1 MTGRRGETIP
11 SQVRLAV
18 VCRSFATARTSET
31 VIHMGVPTRSHT
43 LSRQAPLVLI
53 ELMLFA
59 GIYVADWKHHVV
71 PSKIPYL
78 FAIAWISL
86 RLRQLR
92 WRDVGLRLY
101 RNWPTTL
108 AIGVAAGVAIEL
120 LELFCTQPLL
130 VRLTGQMPDLSA
142 FSRVA
147 GNVRWLAI
155 SLALTWTLF
164 AFGEELIFRG
174 YLMDRIASLLGRTA
188 LGWGVALFV
197 GSFVFGLSHF
207 QQGVTG
213 VSENFIDGLIL
224 GALYWRLGGNLAVP
238 IVAHGVTDTVDFVLL
253 FLHQYPGLH

>member
-1 MTGRRGETIP
+1 MSLSIRSRHF
-11 SQVRLAV
+11 SRQV
-18 VCRSFATARTSET
+18 SFAVLEFMLLA
-31 VIHMGVPTRSHT
+31 GVY
-43 LSRQAPLVLI
+43 L
-53 ELMLFA
+53 
-59 GIYVADWKHHVV
+59 ADWKHYVIL
-71 PSKIPYL
+71 SKVPYL
-78 FAIAWISL
+78 LAIAWVSL

-92 WRDVGLRLY
+92 WRDVGFRLY

-130 VRLTGQMPDLSA
+130 VRMTGQMPDLSA
-142 FSRVA
+142 FNRVA

-174 YLMDRIASLLGRTA
+174 YLMDRIAGLLGRTA
-188 LGWGVALFV
+188 PGWAVALFAA
-197 GSFVFGLSHF
+197 SFVFGLSHF

-253 FLHQYPGLH
+253 FLHRYPGLS

>member
-1 MTGRRGETIP
+1 MSAPIP
-11 SQVRLAV
+11 SRALPRQV
-18 VCRSFATARTSET
+18 SFAVLEFVLLA
-31 VIHMGVPTRSHT
+31 GVY
-43 LSRQAPLVLI
+43 L
-53 ELMLFA
+53 
-59 GIYVADWKHHVV
+59 ADWKHYVV

-92 WRDVGLRLY
+92 WHDVGFRVY

-120 LELFCTQPLL
+120 LELFCTQPLI
-130 VRLTGQMPDLSA
+130 VRITGQMPDLSA
-142 FSRVA
+142 FNRVA
-147 GNVRWLAI
+147 GNFKWLAI

-164 AFGEELIFRG
+164 AFGEELVFRG
-174 YLMDRIASLLGRTA
+174 YLMDRITGLLGRTA
-188 LGWGVALFV
+188 RGWTVALLAA
-197 GSFVFGLSHF
+197 SLVFGLSHF

-238 IVAHGVTDTVDFVLL
+238 IVAHGVTDSVDFVLL
-253 FLHQYPGLH
+253 FLHKYPGLH